1 MAVTPI
7 NQSGP
12 LRFRA
17 EALGEAMNDVQET
30 SRVRVAA
37 ERTAKI
43 LVERHGSGAF
53 DFAARQVA
61 ILDLAD
67 RAASADNWRAIAR
80 EVERLQGGVRH

>member
-1 MAVTPI
+1 
-7 NQSGP
+7 
-12 LRFRA
+12 
-17 EALGEAMNDVQET
+17 MNDIQEM
-30 SRVRVAA
+30 SRATAGA
-37 ERTAKI
+37 ERTARI

-80 EVERLQGGVRH
+80 EVERLQGGGRH